1 MPHYIAQITIMPLTE
16 LLDPQ
21 GKAVLDSLNKMGHSD
36 IENVRIGKNI
46 TLTIQ
51 AATTQAAHD
60 IADNACK
67 KMLYNAVMEQYEIT
81 ILPIAE

>member
-1 MPHYIAQITIMPLTE
+1 MPQYIAQITIMPLTE

-21 GKAVLDSLNKMGHSD
+21 GKAVLDSLNKMGHNA

-46 TLTIQ
+46 TLTIEAQ
-51 AATTQAAHD
+51 NNEAAHN

-81 ILPIAE
+81 ILPIA

>member
-1 MPHYIAQITIMPLTE
+1 MPQYIAQITIMPLTE

-21 GKAVLDSLNKMGHSD
+21 GKAVLDSLNKMGHNA

-46 TLTIQ
+46 TLTIE
-51 AATTQAAHD
+51 AENNEAAHN

-67 KMLYNAVMEQYEIT
+67 KMLYNAVMEQYEIA
-81 ILPIAE
+81 ILPIA